1 MKQSLLDNVSNDIG
15 KMELAPRKLQVTQA
29 MTNNIKERGKA
40 KTTESKEYKTL
51 NNQQRRENVYIEEE
65 CAEITDL

>member
-1 MKQSLLDNVSNDIG
+1 MMNK
-15 KMELAPRKLQVTQA
+15 
-29 MTNNIKERGKA
+29 IKERRKA